1 MCFVLR
7 HPSVR
12 ILFLVFATAGCLGC
26 GSGGDDLNRIAV
38 SGRVEQGGQ
47 PLASG
52 AISFLP
58 VEGHDGPA
66 ANGIVEDGEYYF
78 SEENGPTPGPHR
90 VVIQQQISGK
100 DLSSTTAPSA
110 PWEGEMTI
118 PESGPFEKNFTID

>member
-1 MCFVLR
+1 MCFFLR
-7 HPSVR
+7 YPSAR
-12 ILFLVFATAGCLGC
+12 ILFLVFAAAGCIGC
-26 GSGGDDLNRIAV
+26 GSGGDGLNRIAV

-52 AISFLP
+52 AINFLP

-78 SEENGPTPGPHR
+78 SEENGPIPGPHR

-100 DLSSTTAPSA
+100 DLSPTTSPAA
-110 PWEGEMTI
+110 PWEEEITI
-118 PESGPFEKNFTID
+118 PESGPLEKDFAID